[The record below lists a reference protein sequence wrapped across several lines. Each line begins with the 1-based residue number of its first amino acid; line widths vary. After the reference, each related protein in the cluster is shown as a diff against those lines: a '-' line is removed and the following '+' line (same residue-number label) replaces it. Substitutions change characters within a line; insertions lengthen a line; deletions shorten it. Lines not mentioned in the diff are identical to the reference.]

1 MSASREK
8 KGRQNN
14 PELNLAHKQKEKA
27 AQAARRKGITYGVI
41 AIIAAVLVVILLLW
55 NAGVF
60 SRDEPAAV
68 INGQEYSVE
77 DLSYYY
83 QAAVNEEYS
92 FYYQYAMFGLS
103 VPFDVSQP
111 LSEQVYD
118 AESGKTWQ
126 EYFQESALKRLTQT
140 TALCDAANAA
150 GYTLSEAGQ
159 SYIDQTMESIKNYA
173 AQNGMSQSSYVSRAY
188 GVSEDVFA
196 RHLAN
201 YALAMDYQD
210 YYGENLTYDEAAL
223 NAYYEENAA
232 NLDTYEFRYFYI
244 DGTAPNPTDEEGN
257 ALTDE
262 NGNTVTATEEEQAAA
277 MADAKEKAD
286 AAVAAIEAADS
297 REQAIIDIA
306 PDYVSDLTA
315 GDEDATLSSGLT
327 GTSLE
332 TMYSYIASWLK
343 DDSRKTGDVAA
354 IEASSRYYVVLFL
367 DRSLVED
374 PTVNYSD
381 ILVTADAGD
390 ADTPTQD
397 ALDEAQATC
406 EMILSQWQSGEATAE
421 SFSAF
426 TADNATNN
434 SYTYVQPGLSNEA
447 LENWLFD
454 SARQAG
460 DTTILAEEQKGWHL
474 IYFQG
479 QDIPYWQA
487 TATDA
492 MRTADLSAWLEEIT
506 AAYEAT
512 TGAGMAD
519 VGY

>member
-1 MSASREK
+1 M
-8 KGRQNN
+8 
-14 PELNLAHKQKEKA
+14 
-27 AQAARRKGITYGVI
+27 
-41 AIIAAVLVVILLLW
+41 AAVLVVILLLW
-55 NAGVF
+55 NAGIF
-60 SRDEPAAV
+60 SREEPAAV
-68 INGQEYSVE
+68 INGQEFSVE

-92 FYYQYAMFGLS
+92 FYAQYAMFGLS

-111 LSEQVYD
+111 LSGQIYD

-126 EYFQESALKRLTQT
+126 EYFQETALKRLTQT

-150 GYTLSEAGQ
+150 GYTLSEEGQ
-159 SYIDQTMESIKNYA
+159 SYIDQTMASIKNYA
-173 AQNGMSQSSYVSRAY
+173 AQNGMTQSTYVARAY
-188 GVSEDVFA
+188 GVSEKVFA

-201 YALAMDYQD
+201 YALAMDYQS
-210 YYGENLTYDEAAL
+210 YYGDCLTYDEAEL
-223 NAYYEENAA
+223 DTYYKENAA
-232 NLDTYEFRYFYI
+232 NLDSYRFRYFYI
-244 DGTAPNPTDEEGN
+244 DGSAPNPTDEEGN

-262 NGNTVTATEEEQAAA
+262 DGNTVTATEEEQAAA
-277 MADAKEKAD
+277 MAAAKEKAD
-286 AAVAAIEAADS
+286 AAVAAIEAADD

-306 PDYVSDLTA
+306 PDYMDDLTDA
-315 GDEDATLSSGLT
+315 DEDATLSTGLT

-332 TMYSYIASWLK
+332 TMHSFIASWLK
-343 DDSRKTGDVAA
+343 DDSRKAGDVAA
-354 IEASSRYYVVLFL
+354 VEASSRYYVVLFL
-367 DRSLVED
+367 DRYLVED

-390 ADTPTQD
+390 ADAPTQD

-421 SFSAF
+421 SFAAF

-447 LENWLFD
+447 LESWLFD

-460 DTTILAEEQKGWHL
+460 DTTILPEAEEGWHL

-487 TATDA
+487 TATEA
-492 MRTADLSAWLEEIT
+492 MRTTDLSAWLEETT
-506 AAYEAT
+506 AAYESAA
-512 TGAGMAD
+512 GAGMAD